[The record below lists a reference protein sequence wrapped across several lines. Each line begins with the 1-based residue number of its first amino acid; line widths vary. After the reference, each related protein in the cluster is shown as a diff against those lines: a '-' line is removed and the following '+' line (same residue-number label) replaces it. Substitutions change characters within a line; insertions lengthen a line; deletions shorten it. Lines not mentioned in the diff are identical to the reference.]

1 MLPVYYCHAHSSTV
15 ASYGV
20 SAAGCDAVCVCTTG
34 RAVTVPH
41 VSRLSGVKQWVSTL
55 IIELQQVNKMKRLLP
70 CIVCDTHSTER
81 AQFVLLV
88 THNISKHRARTARR
102 IAV

>member
-1 MLPVYYCHAHSSTV
+1 MHIVQQSQAMVLVQLAAVLSVFAQQAELYVSS
-15 ASYGV
+15 
-20 SAAGCDAVCVCTTG
+20 
-34 RAVTVPH
+34 
-41 VSRLSGVKQWVSTL
+41 LSGVKQWVCTL

-88 THNISKHRARTARR
+88 THNISKHRA
-102 IAV
+102 IQSIGLEQHAV